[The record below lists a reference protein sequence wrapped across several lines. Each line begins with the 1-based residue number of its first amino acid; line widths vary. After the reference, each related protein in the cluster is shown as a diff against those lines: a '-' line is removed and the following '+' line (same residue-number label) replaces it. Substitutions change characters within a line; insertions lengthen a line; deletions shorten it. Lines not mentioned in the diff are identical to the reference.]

1 MGVFVVVVGPRV
13 VEKLGWGGDAWMGR
27 AGRVARKMGGGLS
40 TGVSVGWERGEGGV
54 GRERGKG
61 RTLVERAQSAH
72 VF

>member
-40 TGVSVGWERGEGGV
+40 TGVSVGWERGEGRV
-54 GRERGKG
+54 GRE
-61 RTLVERAQSAH
+61 
-72 VF
+72 